1 MSTVLMS
8 KVLTPRS
15 VRTAPAFRSAREGA
29 VAVEFAL
36 ISTVLLALFAV
47 VLDFSIMF
55 YAKRDA
61 ERASTLL
68 AHTLTSCPANTT
80 TNTLLAWRGTDCVTA
95 TMNLLKDRIP
105 NVLVNFPDVT
115 FGMASIQRVGDVI
128 RMCPGNMTY
137 LESDMQ
143 TSALAVLKDKDAG
156 ALAYLTI
163 TYKPFLPNLIAQY
176 MMGSSTTFREYT
188 VDVRGNGD
196 AYACA
201 T

>member
-1 MSTVLMS
+1 MSACARLA
-8 KVLTPRS
+8 
-15 VRTAPAFRSAREGA
+15 RTARAFRSAREGA
-29 VAVEFAL
+29 IAVEFAL
-36 ISTVLLALFAV
+36 ISTVLLTLFGV

-68 AHTLTSCPANTT
+68 ARTLTSCPANTT
-80 TNTLLAWRGTDCVTA
+80 TNTALTWRGTDCVTA
-95 TMNLLKDRIP
+95 TMNLLKDRMP
-105 NVLVNFPDVT
+105 NVLVNFPDAT
-115 FGMASIQRVGDVI
+115 FGMASIQRVGSTI

-137 LESDMQ
+137 LEGDMQ
-143 TSALAVLKDKDAG
+143 ASALALLKDNDAG
-156 ALAYLTI
+156 ALAYLRI
-163 TYKPFLPNLIAQY
+163 TYRPLLPSTMATYLT
-176 MMGSSTTFREYT
+176 GSSTAFREYT